1 MSENKQNAEI
11 AEPEENN
18 VLPSEITETAE
29 NNVLSSE
36 TAEPAQNDIVEGI
49 VSNCKK
55 LNIRKVPK
63 LGSDIVCVVDAG
75 TLLLIDQKESNK
87 DFYKVTTEAGAEGF
101 AMCQFV
107 TIK

>member
-18 VLPSEITETAE
+18 VLPSETAE
-29 NNVLSSE
+29 IV
-36 TAEPAQNDIVEGI
+36 QNDIAEGI

-63 LGSDIVCVVDAG
+63 QSSDIV
-75 TLLLIDQKESNK
+75 
-87 DFYKVTTEAGAEGF
+87 
-101 AMCQFV
+101 
-107 TIK
+107 

>member
-18 VLPSEITETAE
+18 VLPSETAE
-29 NNVLSSE
+29 TV
-36 TAEPAQNDIVEGI
+36 QNDIVEGI

-63 LGSDIVCVVDAG
+63 PGSDVVCVVDAG
-75 TLLLIDQKESNK
+75 TVLQVNKKESNK

>member
-18 VLPSEITETAE
+18 VLPSETAEPAE

-63 LGSDIVCVVDAG
+63 PGSDIVCVVDAG

>member
-11 AEPEENN
+11 AEPEESN
-18 VLPSEITETAE
+18 VLPSETAE
-29 NNVLSSE
+29 
-36 TAEPAQNDIVEGI
+36 TAQNDIVEDI

-63 LGSDIVCVVDAG
+63 PGSDIVCVVDAG

-101 AMCQFV
+101 AMCQLV
-107 TIK
+107 TIE

>member
-1 MSENKQNAEI
+1 MSENKQN
-11 AEPEENN
+11 
-18 VLPSEITETAE
+18 SEITEPAE

-36 TAEPAQNDIVEGI
+36 PTQNDIVEGI

-63 LGSDIVCVVDAG
+63 PGSDIVCVVDAG

-101 AMCQFV
+101 TMCQFV
-107 TIK
+107 TIE

>member
-1 MSENKQNAEI
+1 MSENKQN
-11 AEPEENN
+11 
-18 VLPSEITETAE
+18 SEITEPAE

-36 TAEPAQNDIVEGI
+36 PAENNVLSSEPAQNDIVEGI

-63 LGSDIVCVVDAG
+63 PGSDVVCVVDAG

-107 TIK
+107 TIE

>member
-1 MSENKQNAEI
+1 MSENKQNTEI
-11 AEPEENN
+11 AEPAENN
-18 VLPSEITETAE
+18 VLPSETAE
-29 NNVLSSE
+29 TV
-36 TAEPAQNDIVEGI
+36 QNDIVEGI

-63 LGSDIVCVVDAG
+63 PGSDIVCVVDAG

-107 TIK
+107 TIE

>member
-1 MSENKQNAEI
+1 MSENKQN
-11 AEPEENN
+11 
-18 VLPSEITETAE
+18 SEITETAE
-29 NNVLSSE
+29 NNVLSS
-36 TAEPAQNDIVEGI
+36 EPAQNDIVEGI

-63 LGSDIVCVVDAG
+63 PGSDIVCVVDAG

-107 TIK
+107 TIE

>member
-1 MSENKQNAEI
+1 MSENKQN
-11 AEPEENN
+11 
-18 VLPSEITETAE
+18 SEITEPAE
-29 NNVLSSE
+29 NNVLSS
-36 TAEPAQNDIVEGI
+36 EPAQNDIVEGI

-63 LGSDIVCVVDAG
+63 PGSDVVCVVDAG

-107 TIK
+107 TIE

>member
-1 MSENKQNAEI
+1 MSKNKQHSEI
-11 AEPEENN
+11 TEPEENN
-18 VLPSEITETAE
+18 EVP
-29 NNVLSSE
+29 SE
-36 TAEPAQNDIVEGI
+36 TAETVQNDIVEGI

-101 AMCQFV
+101 TMCQFV

>member
-18 VLPSEITETAE
+18 VLPSETAE
-29 NNVLSSE
+29 TV
-36 TAEPAQNDIVEGI
+36 QNDIVEGI

-63 LGSDIVCVVDAG
+63 PGSDVVCVVDEG
-75 TLLLIDQKESNK
+75 KLLLIDQKESNK
-87 DFYKVTTEAGAEGF
+87 DFYKVTTEAGWGGF

-107 TIK
+107 TIE

>member
-1 MSENKQNAEI
+1 MSENKQNTEI
-11 AEPEENN
+11 AEPAENN
-18 VLPSEITETAE
+18 VLPSEIAEPAE
-29 NNVLSSE
+29 NNVLPSE
-36 TAEPAQNDIVEGI
+36 TAETVKKDIVEGI

-63 LGSDIVCVVDAG
+63 PGSDIVCVVDAG

-101 AMCQFV
+101 AMCQFI
-107 TIK
+107 TIE